1 MKNIEEVKNETETR
15 PFSFVMYWQV
25 YGTQTVN
32 VPIYLNE
39 KEALEYV
46 KNHFDEIPLP
56 EGDYVCGSDVIDEDA
71 DYGFDD

>member
-1 MKNIEEVKNETETR
+1 MKNIEEVKNETKTR
-15 PFSFVMYWQV
+15 PFSFVMYWQIC
-25 YGTQTVN
+25 GTQTVN
-32 VPIYLNE
+32 VPINLNE

-56 EGDYVCGSDVIDEDA
+56 EGEYVWGSDVIDEDA

>member
-32 VPIYLNE
+32 VPINLSE

-46 KNHFDEIPLP
+46 KNHWDEIPLP
-56 EGDYVCGSDVIDEDA
+56 EGDYVYGSDVIDEDA